1 VLGLFGKMI
10 AKFVEDFGNLRVS
23 SILQYMTVAEGVEM
37 LGDSNRLK
45 FRSFLLPVSEGEA
58 GKTKKISFDETTPS
72 SKKARRSAGFKLL
85 EEEDRKGMEIVRV
98 NPDLFRRRKYLF
110 KVKADF
116 MPEQSDAVKKALSLE
131 AYDRL
136 IQNPIV
142 DPKAVT
148 ADFLIDSYRPGEAD
162 KYIRKEQPMP
172 EQQAKPGNSNMSS
185 QILNQ
190 AQAAS
195 MPR

>member
-1 VLGLFGKMI
+1 
-10 AKFVEDFGNLRVS
+10 
-23 SILQYMTVAEGVEM
+23 
-37 LGDSNRLK
+37 
-45 FRSFLLPVSEGEA
+45 
-58 GKTKKISFDETTPS
+58 
-72 SKKARRSAGFKLL
+72 
-85 EEEDRKGMEIVRV
+85 
-98 NPDLFRRRKYLF
+98 
-110 KVKADF
+110 